1 MTADATAAKVR
12 LLQALKGSDQAEIP
26 ALVKTLEMQ
35 QAQGD
40 LATLAGT
47 WQLRWTS
54 GTRQSQQWQ
63 RGLWMKGTPS
73 SPPGVVYQRIPPDPT
88 YLETIAAWGPLY
100 LTVAG
105 PFTYEADR
113 HRLAFTFTKTVLGW
127 GKLPALTIPMG
138 NWAKGWLQTTYLDG
152 DLHIERGDRGGISVY
167 TRCSEGIEVFP
178 HPLGQRVS
186 GSTPKARN

>member
-1 MTADATAAKVR
+1 MTTDATTAKTR
-12 LLQALKGSDQAEIP
+12 LLQTLQGSEQAEIP
-26 ALVKTLEMQ
+26 ALVKTLETQ
-35 QAQGD
+35 QTHGD
-40 LATLAGT
+40 LPTLAGT
-47 WQLRWTS
+47 WHLRWTS

-63 RGLWMKGTPS
+63 RGLWMKRTPS
-73 SPPGVVYQRIPPDPT
+73 SSPGAVYQRIMAEPT

-105 PFTYEADR
+105 PFTYEQDR
-113 HRLAFTFTKTVLGW
+113 HRVAFTFTETVLGW
-127 GKLPALTIPMG
+127 GKLPALKVPMG
-138 NWAKGWLQTTYLDG
+138 SWAKGWLQTTYLDK

>member
-26 ALVKTLEMQ
+26 ALVKTLEAQ
-35 QAQGD
+35 QTRGD

-73 SPPGVVYQRIPPDPT
+73 SSPGAVYQRITHGTDLSRNHRRLGT
-88 YLETIAAWGPLY
+88 AVFNRGR
-100 LTVAG
+100 
-105 PFTYEADR
+105 PF
-113 HRLAFTFTKTVLGW
+113 HL
-127 GKLPALTIPMG
+127 
-138 NWAKGWLQTTYLDG
+138 
-152 DLHIERGDRGGISVY
+152 
-167 TRCSEGIEVFP
+167 
-178 HPLGQRVS
+178 
-186 GSTPKARN
+186 

>member
-12 LLQALKGSDQAEIP
+12 LLQALKGSDQAVIP
-26 ALVKTLEMQ
+26 MLVKTLEAQ
-35 QAQGD
+35 QTHGD

-63 RGLWMKGTPS
+63 RGLWMKGAPS
-73 SPPGVVYQRIPPDPT
+73 SSPGAVYQHITTEPI

-105 PFTYEADR
+105 PFTYEQDR
-113 HRLAFTFTKTVLGW
+113 HRLAFTFTETVLGW
-127 GKLPALTIPMG
+127 GKLPALKVPMG

-152 DLHIERGDRGGISVY
+152 DLHIERGDRGGISIY
-167 TRCSEGIEVFP
+167 TRCSKGIGGFP
-178 HPLGQRVS
+178 HPLGQSVS
-186 GSTPKARN
+186 GSTPNARN